1 MRPRLALMQDYTPG
15 AIARVAELH
24 ALEYH
29 ARAGF
34 GLDFETGVA
43 RGLCEFADNARP
55 GRDALWLLWQDGRIE
70 GSIAIDGRAAP
81 LKGEGAHLRWF
92 IVSPALRGQGW
103 GRQMLASALDF
114 CDAQGWPQIYLWTF
128 AGLDAARH
136 LYDAQGFVCTHEATG
151 SRWGRPVIEQRLVR
165 QRIDSP

>member
-1 MRPRLALMQDYTPG
+1 MRPRLALMQAYTPG
-15 AIARVAELH
+15 AIARVTELH

-55 GRDALWLLWQDGRIE
+55 GRDA
-70 GSIAIDGRAAP
+70 
-81 LKGEGAHLRWF
+81 
-92 IVSPALRGQGW
+92 
-103 GRQMLASALDF
+103 
-114 CDAQGWPQIYLWTF
+114 QGWPQVYLWTF
-128 AGLDAARH
+128 AALDAARH

-151 SRWGRPVIEQRLVR
+151 SRWGRPVLEQRLVR
-165 QRIDSP
+165 QRIDSR